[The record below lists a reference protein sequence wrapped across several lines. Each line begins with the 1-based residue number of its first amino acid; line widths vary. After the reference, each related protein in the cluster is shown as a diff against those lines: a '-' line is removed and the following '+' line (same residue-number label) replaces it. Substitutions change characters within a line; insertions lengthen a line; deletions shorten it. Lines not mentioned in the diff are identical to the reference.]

1 MGESIGHISIHEAMT
16 NTWYHISILIYSI
29 MKKFL
34 NIIFL
39 DSLHKNKK
47 SLFMDSE
54 VYITKKQSLANTI
67 HIFDAAIATCKNHL
81 FTSDSR
87 QIFLIDSSC

>member
-1 MGESIGHISIHEAMT
+1 MTSSDWGMGESIGHISIHEAMT

-54 VYITKKQSLANTI
+54 VYITKTI
-67 HIFDAAIATCKNHL
+67 FGKHNSHFWCSNSHL
-81 FTSDSR
+81 
-87 QIFLIDSSC
+87 